1 MKKLNILLA
10 SAFICAYIASE
21 VYAQEIH
28 TYGPI
33 EPGEMLW
40 NIAGKVS
47 PASIDRH
54 QAILALHRTNPHAFS
69 ISCNMNSLRV
79 GEKLRIPSLLEMQ
92 AFSRDEAIKEL
103 NRQEEEWKNRHSNP
117 IVCPKVEALPVPTKP
132 STTEVGKTTKPST
145 TVADEGTKPVPAKSS
160 LPTTSATDS
169 SSGVST
175 SGMVDHTEPVALVPD
190 DLVDDSTPTS
200 EMSSSIMIALLIGGL
215 LAAVLVGWQ
224 LRKRA
229 QQKKEEEALF
239 KSTFSQSI
247 DDPSDEMPLVLSLA
261 EKHSKEKPLPLV
273 ENPPAEE
280 KQSTAEQKSL
290 VDDADDKSVSEEKTA
305 PK

>member
-10 SAFICAYIASE
+10 SAFICANIASE

-92 AFSRDEAIKEL
+92 AFSRDDAIKEL

-117 IVCPKVEALPVPTKP
+117 IVCPKVDAQPVP
-132 STTEVGKTTKPST
+132 TKPST
-145 TVADEGTKPVPAKSS
+145 TVADEGTNPVAAKSS

-175 SGMVDHTEPVALVPD
+175 SGMDDHTEPVALVPD
-190 DLVDDSTPTS
+190 DLVDDSTPAS
-200 EMSSSIMIALLIGGL
+200 GMSSSIMIALLIGGL